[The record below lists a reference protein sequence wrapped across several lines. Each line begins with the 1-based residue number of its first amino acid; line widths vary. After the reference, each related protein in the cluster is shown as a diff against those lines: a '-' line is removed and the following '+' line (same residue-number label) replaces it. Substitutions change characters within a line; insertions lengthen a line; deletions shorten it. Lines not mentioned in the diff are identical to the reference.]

1 MDFTFCFSSIFRILQ
16 HVRIKCISSSERGF
30 SSFSNALHTPRL
42 PHFPWFSYHWD
53 LSCLS
58 FGNPVSTDQNSKRR
72 WGKVGVF
79 QHSSPSHA
87 PFSLPTQI
95 GLIFTSCQSLHLST
109 ALSLAIQL
117 LPPHTASACLPL
129 LALSARFTSLSSTRS
144 LHFTGL
150 ADRPV
155 FPLDCLA
162 PADNYPYPLP
172 GGMMR
177 PPLTSLCSS

>member
-1 MDFTFCFSSIFRILQ
+1 MHCSPPPGCLISHGFPTMGAYLACPMEILYQ
-16 HVRIKCISSSERGF
+16 LIRTRKG
-30 SSFSNALHTPRL
+30 
-42 PHFPWFSYHWD
+42 D
-53 LSCLS
+53 
-58 FGNPVSTDQNSKRR
+58 G
-72 WGKVGVF
+72 GKGGF

-87 PFSLPTQI
+87 PFCLPTQI

-129 LALSARFTSLSSTRS
+129 LALLARFTSLSLAQS

-155 FPLDCLA
+155 FPPDCLA
-162 PADNYPYPLP
+162 PADNYPYPLS
-172 GGMMR
+172 GAMMR